1 MDYRRWPFSNSTI
14 HFNLLFRMSWLIEL
28 WMLTAFAALCG
39 VWESWRTQ
47 QSKGRQPSQFKSFNP
62 IKQPNNF
69 SCLMDEWIELEWNC
83 FLSLPWAGWAKP
95 SIEFHSMN
103 GRNGLWLR
111 SPASQGRGRESMEW
125 KNWFVSEVNVVEWK
139 QRRKWNLMKSNGM
152 NFCCA
157 MERSEWN
164 AAPSSPQL
172 RGKPSQSTNQSLFM
186 KANWWLLARS
196 LLLPSSLFLSLINT
210 TIHQLRPAA
219 RQQLIGFVDFTQL
232 FSAL

>member
-1 MDYRRWPFSNSTI
+1 MNQVEHPVMRWIIAAGHSAIQQFISICSLEWADWLNCECWRPLRPFAAFERAGELNKAKEDSPANSNHSIQSNSPK
-14 HFNLLFRMSWLIEL
+14 RE
-28 WMLTAFAALCG
+28 
-39 VWESWRTQ
+39 
-47 QSKGRQPSQFKSFNP
+47 
-62 IKQPNNF
+62 

-196 LLLPSSLFLSLINT
+196 GLLFFL
-210 TIHQLRPAA
+210 
-219 RQQLIGFVDFTQL
+219 
-232 FSAL
+232 